1 MSMEL
6 MSKKY
11 IWKLFEK
18 INQYVINWINAHR
31 TVHAVFKLHL
41 YHLIID
47 LGSIEAQFSQ
57 TFSSYGDE
65 FTH

>member
-41 YHLIID
+41 YHLII
-47 LGSIEAQFSQ
+47 EAQFSQ
-57 TFSSYGDE
+57 TFSSDGDE